1 MQMQVGYKLIE
12 IASGKVNQEWG
23 GTWGQC
29 PGVPNPINLPDGSQV
44 CGMQEGDECNGYR
57 LSAWMME
64 PPPPAIPQQVP
75 MWAVRTVLQNDG
87 LFDQADALVKASTDN
102 ALKNVWEYGIFAD
115 RNSNAIAT
123 LSAALGLT
131 SEQVD
136 QMFIDANNLS
146 V

>member
-1 MQMQVGYKLIE
+1 MNYRFADLTNEVVAIIE
-12 IASGKVNQEWG
+12 DDGASYTSFLVNAE
-23 GTWGQC
+23 
-29 PGVPNPINLPDGSQV
+29 GSYQ
-44 CGMQEGDECNGYR
+44 DAYR
-57 LSAWMME
+57 AWLDAGNVTE
-64 PPPPAIPQQVP
+64 PYAPPPPAIPQQVP

-102 ALKNVWEYGIFAD
+102 ALKNVWEYGNFAD

-123 LSAALGLT
+123 LAAALGLT

>member
-1 MQMQVGYKLIE
+1 MFALVFQSNVVQVEAVTFPVAPTLEWVE
-12 IASGKVNQEWG
+12 IPQGLGV
-23 GTWGQC
+23 T
-29 PGVPNPINLPDGSQV
+29 PGWTYDGEFHAPPKPPSNP
-44 CGMQEGDECNGYR
+44 
-57 LSAWMME
+57 
-64 PPPPAIPQQVP
+64 IPQQVP

-87 LFDQADALVKASTDN
+87 LFDQAQALVEASTDN
-102 ALKNVWEYGIFAD
+102 ALKNVWEYGNFAD

-136 QMFIDANNLS
+136 QMFIDANGLI

>member
-1 MQMQVGYKLIE
+1 MNYQFTDSTNRVVAKIDDDGVSRVSFL
-12 IASGKVNQEWG
+12 ADAD
-23 GTWGQC
+23 GQY
-29 PGVPNPINLPDGSQV
+29 Q
-44 CGMQEGDECNGYR
+44 DEYR
-57 LSAWMME
+57 AWLE
-64 PPPPAIPQQVP
+64 AGNVTEPYVPPPPAIPQQVP

-102 ALKNVWEYGIFAD
+102 ALKNVWEYGNFAD

-131 SEQVD
+131 SAQVD

>member
-1 MQMQVGYKLIE
+1 MTYSLLQI
-12 IASGKVNQEWG
+12 
-23 GTWGQC
+23 
-29 PGVPNPINLPDGSQV
+29 PGVVKRDADGAFIPDDPANTDWQAYQAWLAEGNTPNPYV
-44 CGMQEGDECNGYR
+44 
-57 LSAWMME
+57 
-64 PPPPAIPQQVP
+64 PPPPSIPQQVP

-87 LFDQADALVKASTDN
+87 LFDQAQALVEASTDN
-102 ALKNVWEYGIFAD
+102 ALKNVWEYGNFAD